1 MMRSLDAL
9 RATAPL
15 CSWCPAPRRP
25 LPVLTVAPQR
35 TSHPQHSALPL
46 LPPHQYGNS
55 DQRERHR
62 KHISIFNL
70 RRARGRRLLQLP
82 PLPHLCHNVGISHIE
97 VIHVKFT
104 AVGRRNGE
112 SARGQGMVLNQ
123 HERSVLSS
131 NLFSVRAVRLKCRM
145 SWCSGSGLLSFSS
158 SSSPSSCS
166 IAFWN
171 NTCDEMCGS
180 EKQLMSHGSWFM
192 LLRHGDAV

>member
-35 TSHPQHSALPL
+35 TSHPRHWAHLL

-55 DQRERHR
+55 GPRREQRDR
-62 KHISIFNL
+62 ISIFQSH
-70 RRARGRRLLQLP
+70 RAPAESRRLHLRT
-82 PLPHLCHNVGISHIE
+82 HLCHNVGISHIE
-97 VIHVKFT
+97 VIRVKFT

-112 SARGQGMVLNQ
+112 QGGGGACCLPLTRHDSCV
-123 HERSVLSS
+123 SPS

-171 NTCDEMCGS
+171 DTWKELCGS
-180 EKQLMSHGSWFM
+180 WKHLN
-192 LLRHGDAV
+192 